1 MPNPRAM
8 EDTLVYAGDI
18 RLAPDSEYCHSRRN
32 TEMKPAERANLKELW
47 KNEPNSK
54 FFLEHFG
61 SLPRPDLADPLAQ
74 NVRHHP
80 GSRFHS
86 F

>member
-1 MPNPRAM
+1 M
-8 EDTLVYAGDI
+8 EDTSVYAGDI
-18 RLAPDSEYCHSRRN
+18 RLAPDSEYCHNRRN
-32 TEMKPAERANLKELW
+32 IEMNPAERANLKDLQ

-54 FFLEHFG
+54 FFLGHFG
-61 SLPRPDLADPLAQ
+61 LPPQPDLADPLAQ

-86 F
+86 L